1 MLAKFCSTP
10 STVEKKEQSTG
21 VSNSVRQELVGVN
34 ATFCD
39 DDLLAKMLAK
49 TDLVSKIVSK
59 MLVLAGVFNLLT
71 SY

>member
-1 MLAKFCSTP
+1 MLVKFCSTP
-10 STVEKKEQSTG
+10 FRVKKKEQSTG
-21 VSNSVRQELVGVN
+21 VSNSVRKGIVGVN

-39 DDLLAKMLAK
+39 VLLAKMLAK

-59 MLVLAGVFNLLT
+59 ELILAGVFELLT

>member
-1 MLAKFCSTP
+1 MLVKFCSTP

-21 VSNSVRQELVGVN
+21 VSNSVRKEIVGVD
-34 ATFCD
+34 ATFC
-39 DDLLAKMLAK
+39 DDLLAKMLPK

-59 MLVLAGVFNLLT
+59 QLVLGGVFELLT

>member
-1 MLAKFCSTP
+1 M
-10 STVEKKEQSTG
+10 
-21 VSNSVRQELVGVN
+21 GVN
-34 ATFCD
+34 ATFC

-59 MLVLAGVFNLLT
+59 QLVLAGVFNLLT

>member
-1 MLAKFCSTP
+1 M
-10 STVEKKEQSTG
+10 
-21 VSNSVRQELVGVN
+21 GVN
-34 ATFCD
+34 ATFC

-59 MLVLAGVFNLLT
+59 IVSKQLILGGVFELLT